1 MRNPRARYVL
11 GVAAGVTILY
21 TAFVLANT
29 VLVGPVTLVPFPGLS
44 HWLYVQD
51 GLDILA
57 AALLIATG
65 AALLNRLLA
74 RDEALRRTTLENEAR
89 IEAQRRLLAD
99 TSHEL
104 RNPLTVLRANL
115 TVLQRED
122 ADPQLRMEA
131 ARDAEE
137 EAARLGRLV
146 DDLLL
151 LARGEAGEQ
160 LDRRSV
166 RLDELVAE
174 VAGEAQEAGTGHVIR
189 VDAPAPVTVS
199 ADAERLRQVLRNVL
213 GNALRHTP
221 PGTSVAVAVLPR
233 RDDVEVTIADG
244 GPGIAAEHLP
254 RVFDRFYRVD
264 DSRTRATLRD
274 GGSGGAGL
282 GLAIVKHL
290 VEAHG
295 GAVEIDSAPTRG
307 TRVTI
312 RLPAGV
318 PAAARAP
325 A

>member
-1 MRNPRARYVL
+1 MGVAL
-11 GVAAGVTILY
+11 GVAVLY
-21 TAFVLANT
+21 TAFVLVNT
-29 VLVGPVTLVPFPGLS
+29 VVVGPVTPVPLPGLGR
-44 HWLYVQD
+44 WLYVQD
-51 GLDILA
+51 ALDIVA

-115 TVLQRED
+115 TVVQRED
-122 ADPQLRMEA
+122 VDAQVRMEA

-146 DDLLL
+146 EDLLL

-160 LDRRSV
+160 LELGPV
-166 RLDELVAE
+166 RLDELVGRVTE
-174 VAGEAQEAGTGHVIR
+174 EAKEAGTGHAIR
-189 VDAPAPVTVS
+189 LEVEGPVTVMG
-199 ADAERLRQVLRNVL
+199 DEERLRQVLRNVV

-221 PGTSVAVAVLPR
+221 SGTAITVTVGRR
-233 RDDVEVTIADG
+233 RDDAEVTVSDTGA
-244 GPGIAAEHLP
+244 GIAPEHVP

-264 DSRTRATLRD
+264 GARSRAGQQE

-295 GAVEIDSAPTRG
+295 GTVEIDSAPGRG
-307 TRVTI
+307 TRLAI
-312 RLPAGV
+312 RLPVGA
-318 PAAARAP
+318 
-325 A
+325 

>member
-1 MRNPRARYVL
+1 VLVQNPRARYVI
-11 GVAAGVTILY
+11 GVAGGVTVFF
-21 TAFVLANT
+21 TAFVLLNT
-29 VLVGPVTLVPFPGLS
+29 VLVGPVSVVPVPGLS

-51 GLDILA
+51 ALDIIA
-57 AALLIATG
+57 AALLIAAG
-65 AALLNRLLA
+65 AIVLNRLLA
-74 RDEALRRTTLENEAR
+74 RDEALRRATLENEAR

-122 ADPQLRMEA
+122 ADPQLRLEA

-146 DDLLL
+146 EDLLL

-160 LDRRSV
+160 LDRRDV
-166 RLDELVAE
+166 RLDTLVADVVE
-174 VAGEAQEAGTGHVIR
+174 EAQEAGTGHTLRLESVGPI
-189 VDAPAPVTVS
+189 VVF

-221 PGTSVAVAVLPR
+221 AGTSIVVSLARR
-233 RDDVEVTIADG
+233 RDDVEVTVADG
-244 GPGIAAEHLP
+244 GAGIAPEHLP

-264 DSRTRATLRD
+264 GARSRAGQPE

-282 GLAIVKHL
+282 GLSIVKHL

-295 GAVEIDSAPTRG
+295 GSVDIDSTPGRG

-312 RLPAGV
+312 RLPAS
-318 PAAARAP
+318 AA
-325 A
+325 

>member
-1 MRNPRARYVL
+1 MRNARARYVL

-29 VLVGPVTLVPFPGLS
+29 VLVGPVSVVPLPWLS
-44 HWLYVQD
+44 EWLYMQD
-51 GLDILA
+51 ALDIVA

-74 RDEALRRTTLENEAR
+74 RDEALRRATLENEAR

-131 ARDAEE
+131 TRDAEE

-151 LARGEAGEQ
+151 LARGESGEQ
-160 LDRRSV
+160 LVRRPV
-166 RLDELVAE
+166 RLDELMAE
-174 VAGEAQEAGTGHVIR
+174 VAGEAQEAGTGHLIR
-189 VDAPAPVTVS
+189 VDAAIPVTIS

-221 PGTSVAVAVLPR
+221 AQTHVSLSLAQR
-233 RDDVEVTIADG
+233 RDEVELTVADD
-244 GPGIAAEHLP
+244 GPGIAPEHLP

-282 GLAIVKHL
+282 GLAIVKHV

-295 GAVEIDSAPTRG
+295 GSVEIESALGWG
-307 TRVTI
+307 TRVAI
-312 RLPAGV
+312 RLPV
-318 PAAARAP
+318 TPPAARP